1 LPTLFP
7 DQEQAIAN
15 VRASFAKGKR
25 RPLLVAPCAFGKT
38 FCFSYVSLGTFKNG
52 KRVVIL
58 AHRQELL
65 DQISAA
71 LIQWKVPHGLLIG
84 GQVGLPRANV
94 VVASVP
100 TLAKRLK
107 HFPAPD
113 LIVVDEC
120 HHCSVD
126 GLYHRII
133 SHYPNARVLGVT
145 ATPCRLD
152 GQGLGEIFD
161 DIIMGPSVA
170 ELIALGR
177 LTPPE
182 VYAPSIP
189 NLTGVHRRGGD
200 YVNKELEAVMDKPS
214 ITGHAVAHYKK
225 LAYGKRAIAFCVS
238 VKHAEDVA
246 ADFRAAGFRASHVE
260 GKMKKD
266 ERKRIIADFRDGKID
281 VLTSAD
287 LIAEGFDVPLVEVGI
302 LLRPTQSLSLYIQQ
316 VGRVLRLAPGKT
328 RATIIDHAGN
338 TLRHGFIDQ
347 PREWSLAGAAEPKGT
362 SESVPRVRTCPVC
375 FACHKPAPICPK
387 CSHVYEVAGR
397 EVEHVDGDLVQISKA
412 SDYKDDAKGASEFE
426 RLYYI
431 LLNVGKQRGY
441 ESPETW
447 AFNVV
452 SQKLAAERAK
462 ERGSQ
467 DGTINGLMPDE
478 LDDLRSRTIDRERV
492 MKAMSKEEPVTA

>member
-1 LPTLFP
+1 MPTLR
-7 DQEQAIAN
+7 DYQQEAIDR
-15 VRASFAKGKR
+15 VRDAFGRGKKR
-25 RPLLVAPCAFGKT
+25 VLLVMPTGAGKT
-38 FCFSYVSLGTFKNG
+38 VCFSYIASGVAQKQ
-52 KRVVIL
+52 KRVTIM
-58 AHRQELL
+58 AHRRELL
-65 DQISAA
+65 KQISDA
-71 LIQWKVPHGLLIG
+71 LRSWRVSHGMLLG
-84 GQVGLPRANV
+84 GQVGLPRSGV
-94 VVASVP
+94 VVASTP
-100 TLAKRLK
+100 TLAKRIK
-107 HFPAPD
+107 HFTAPN
-113 LIVVDEC
+113 LFIIDEA
-120 HHCSVD
+120 HHAVKSTQA
-126 GLYHRII
+126 GAII
-133 SHYPNARVLGVT
+133 NHFRDSLVLGVT

-152 GQGLGEIFD
+152 GTGLGEVFD
-161 DIIMGPSVA
+161 EIVMGPSVA
-170 ELIALGR
+170 ELTAMGFLS
-177 LTPPE
+177 PAE
-182 VYAPSIP
+182 VYAPSVP
-189 NLTGVHRRGGD
+189 NLAGLHRRGGD
-200 YVNKELEAVMDKPS
+200 YVQSELEAVMDKPK
-214 ITGHAVAHYKK
+214 ITGHAVEHYRK
-225 LAYGKRAIAFCVS
+225 LAYGKRAVAFCVS
-238 VKHAEDVA
+238 IKHAEDVA
-246 ADFRAAGFRASHVE
+246 AEFCAAGFAAAHVD
-260 GKMKKD
+260 GKMDD
-266 ERKRIIADFRDGKID
+266 ELRDKTIAEFRAGRIK
-281 VLTSAD
+281 VLTSCD
-287 LIAEGFDVPLVEVGI
+287 LISEGFDLPSIECAI
-302 LLRPTQSLSLYIQQ
+302 LLRPTQSVGLYLQQ
-316 VGRVLRLAPGKT
+316 VGRAIRPWEGKKHT
-328 RATIIDHAGN
+328 VVIDHAGN

-462 ERGSQ
+462 DRGSQ